1 MDTKTEQQVKRKK
14 VFKEI
19 DVRDVLQ
26 YFIAK
31 SWIII
36 IVAAICLVA
45 AILYTAF
52 RVPTYQ
58 STSSMLIIT
67 DEGST
72 TQDFNAGQQIINNTP
87 AVITGNVFCEKVANM
102 LMNNGADNG
111 NDEIDTYK
119 EFLNANPD
127 LLKSG
132 ALGKEALD
140 YPVTKYTDGK
150 AITAGTIQSALNV
163 TVSNT
168 NAKNTFTVTATTTN
182 KYLSCIIANAV
193 TTVYEEYV
201 KTEIVPKGTNISTD
215 IFKSGTIQD
224 KASNKNFT
232 KNVVIA
238 VAIGVII
245 TSTILFLIFFFDDK
259 IKTPDDIEKHL
270 EINIL
275 GAIPDFEER

>member
-1 MDTKTEQQVKRKK
+1 MDTKNEQQVKRKK
-14 VFKEI
+14 VFKDI

-31 SWIII
+31 SWIVV
-36 IVAAICLVA
+36 IVVAVCLVA

-52 RVPTYQ
+52 IVPTYQ

-72 TQDFNAGQQIINNTP
+72 TQDFSAGQQIINNTP
-87 AVITGNVFCEKVANM
+87 EVIKGNVFCEKVAKM
-102 LMNNGADNG
+102 LLNNQEDNG

-119 EFLNANPD
+119 ELLRSNPT
-127 LLKSG
+127 LLKE
-132 ALGKEALD
+132 LGGQEALD
-140 YPVTKYTDGK
+140 YSISKYTDGK
-150 AITAGTIQSALNV
+150 AITPKFIQSSLSIS
-163 TVSNT
+163 TST

-182 KYLSCIIANAV
+182 KYLSCIISNAV
-193 TTVYEEYV
+193 TTLYEDYV

-215 IFKSGTIQD
+215 IFKSGTTQD
-224 KASNKNFT
+224 DPSNKNFP
-232 KNVVIA
+232 KNVAIA
-238 VAIGVII
+238 VAIGFVV
-245 TSTILFLIFFFDDK
+245 TCAVLFLIFFFDDK

-270 EINIL
+270 DINIL